1 MTSFV
6 YLHVSFPK
14 SIILVRRLA
23 DLDFVGT
30 TVKVVIENSYILTVE
45 EIKQKFLHQ
54 HFLDENHKRFVKDID
69 VCLIDK
75 A

>member
-1 MTSFV
+1 MPSFI
-6 YLHVSFPK
+6 YLHVSFTK
-14 SIILVRRLA
+14 SIILVRQLA

-30 TVKVVIENSYILTVE
+30 TVKIVIENFYILTVE

-54 HFLDENHKRFVKDID
+54 HFLDENNKRFVKDID